1 MWQVAP
7 LASVSSRDLDNFLL
21 MWVPTNL
28 VLLFLSFFLLKKILD
43 KKSNV
48 KMGQFSLVQP
58 LSIVRLFVTPWIAA
72 HQASLSITS

>member
-21 MWVPTNL
+21 MWVTTNL

-48 KMGQFSLVQP
+48 KMGIKSKRILKEISVK
-58 LSIVRLFVTPWIAA
+58 
-72 HQASLSITS
+72 